1 MKKRFYS
8 FFVLMLIPFLLIGCN
23 SGGSDAD
30 IDYTEFVG
38 IPTNLVITNKTLSW
52 NAVSGAKGY
61 NIYLNGEMIDSINT
75 TSYDFSNQS
84 ETKLIFQVQT
94 DAPRGYQDS
103 PLSVSIAYVQNR
115 AEEIILLNSLVQA
128 TLGDVPIGF
137 VEELVNKGMVSA
149 DFSTVQEILVQFVLD
164 ISESDGDFVLINQS
178 LSTLLSSDMNYEAL
192 ISAFMLYLPNI
203 IDGNIGS
210 LEEEIDGL
218 YEEYDNETNPDI
230 QATILTNIQL
240 LEAELEVYT
249 LLKDSIENSRDD
261 LLLSLLHT
269 LEYLISIHSQVSD
282 NLITN
287 LVNLGNIETIDD
299 VVAEEIIL
307 IKDEIVAILLDNLP
321 SMEDMI
327 MMYEM
332 INVIQLAM
340 TSSSDQP
347 QYPLQS
353 AAHTILSI
361 EAFAKMLD
369 TIDVEYVN
377 NVKGYVKQKT
387 PNMANAEIMILTIKY
402 LDRFKSENKGLID
415 EIREVLTV
423 EQQAE
428 LFDYYA
434 NYISLNYDNAQDVI
448 DISKIIW
455 LDDLAYET
463 IYYINNDTYDLIDPL
478 LDWFGKTDGEIIRQA
493 VILEGYNVSDNN
505 VYSNDTLNIIYSN
518 ETDYQIALQ
527 NTQFLILKYVLEME
541 YVLSK
546 ETTDADV
553 KEYADLVF
561 ALIPFEDYFETS
573 NLNNVRTNVKEFFD
587 NQAINI
593 YTLVKGFLKYENDNE
608 VIEDL
613 IALNNQ
619 IDNYLRTKYGNDYL
633 SQNQFQADPYQQYA
647 YLIFLGNLI
656 DRYMT
661 SSYESKLD
669 ALIND
674 FFVLFKTQEF
684 LAMYDLS
691 ITEMD
696 EYETI
701 IETEIVDYI
710 LSTSSLIKNYDVNS
724 LSLAQKAV
732 LEELVL
738 FLETGPDF
746 PTK

>member
-38 IPTNLVITNKTLSW
+38 IPTNLVISNKTLSW

-455 LDDLAYET
+455 LDDLVYET